1 MLEQVE
7 KKIQDLK
14 DLRAK
19 EYYKKKDEDLKAWGL
34 TTKADGKKITPI
46 IVTDDE
52 YEQLVKA
59 ANGIGKTGR
68 NSVANILHACAW
80 LVFVIGAVAG
90 SVAAALSEDYAVIA
104 FTASIII
111 GAIFALI
118 FMGLTEVIR
127 LLQQLID
134 SKAFEKPE
142 AEAAKKPQVQKAAA
156 KVSAPAPAPMYV
168 PYTSQGQTY
177 AYPVYAA
184 PQTAEG
190 DKQAAPAFNPE
201 NLQAYYQQPV
211 IEPPIADEI
220 FNGR

>member
-7 KKIQDLK
+7 KKIQELK
-14 DLRAK
+14 KLRAK
-19 EYYKKKDEDLKAWGL
+19 EYYKKKDEDLKSWGL
-34 TTKADGKKITPI
+34 TTKADGKKVTPI

-68 NSVANILHACAW
+68 NPVANILHACAW
-80 LVFVIGAVAG
+80 LVLIISAVAG

-104 FTASIII
+104 FTVSIII
-111 GAIFALI
+111 GAIIALI
-118 FMGLTEVIR
+118 FFGLTEVIR

-134 SKAFEKPE
+134 GKAFEKPDP
-142 AEAAKKPQVQKAAA
+142 EAAKKPNVHKATA

-168 PYTSQGQTY
+168 PYTTQGQTY

-184 PQTAEG
+184 PQVPV
-190 DKQAAPAFNPE
+190 DYKNQPVPAYTPE
-201 NLQAYYQQPV
+201 NLQAYYQQP